1 MLSPDASI
9 FGNNTMSKNE
19 KRVRIYSALEAANL
33 CGVVNQTAIN
43 WIKTGHLKAFTTP
56 GGQFRVYAEDLIAFL
71 EERSM
76 RIPAEL
82 NAEVNAVVDTG
93 LALIVDDDTDL
104 NTILKRMVER
114 KIPDLRVAQ
123 AFDGFEAGRII
134 AEKHPA
140 LVFLDVDLPG
150 IDGRSLCTRI
160 HSDPSIG
167 KPSIISMS
175 GMDTDK
181 VREDMLAAGAE
192 EFFGK
197 PLDFEAV
204 INLARELLAK
214 RGA

>member
-1 MLSPDASI
+1 
-9 FGNNTMSKNE
+9 MSKSE
-19 KRVRIYSALEAANL
+19 KRVRIYSALETANL

-43 WIKTGHLKAFTTP
+43 WIKSGHLKAFTTP
-56 GGQFRVYAEDLIAFL
+56 GGQFRIYAEDLISFL

-76 RIPAEL
+76 RIPPEL
-82 NAEVNAVVDTG
+82 TTEVNAEVDAG

-104 NTILKRMVER
+104 NTILKRMIER
-114 KIPDLRVAQ
+114 KIPDLRVVQ

-197 PLDFEAV
+197 PLDFEAI
-204 INLARELLAK
+204 INLARELLSK
-214 RGA
+214 RSA

>member
-1 MLSPDASI
+1 MLFLDVPISGHDS
-9 FGNNTMSKNE
+9 MSKSE
-19 KRVRIYSALEAANL
+19 KRVRIYSALEVANL
-33 CGVVNQTAIN
+33 CGVVNQTTIN

-76 RIPAEL
+76 RIPPEL
-82 NAEVNAVVDTG
+82 NAEVNSDVDSS

-104 NTILKRMVER
+104 NTILKRMIER
-114 KIPDLRVAQ
+114 KIPELRVAQ

-197 PLDFEAV
+197 PLDFEGV